1 MKKFRNRCSAGGRT
15 RTDTELPPRDFE
27 SLASTSFTTPAST
40 GNAGIICKRLWHVKE
55 GNRSC
60 YVNVLSTELPLTAVS
75 DAGLIISC
83 VLCRMLQ
90 FLCVSYYIY

>member
-1 MKKFRNRCSAGGRT
+1 
-15 RTDTELPPRDFE
+15 
-27 SLASTSFTTPAST
+27 
-40 GNAGIICKRLWHVKE
+40 
-55 GNRSC
+55 
-60 YVNVLSTELPLTAVS
+60 VS